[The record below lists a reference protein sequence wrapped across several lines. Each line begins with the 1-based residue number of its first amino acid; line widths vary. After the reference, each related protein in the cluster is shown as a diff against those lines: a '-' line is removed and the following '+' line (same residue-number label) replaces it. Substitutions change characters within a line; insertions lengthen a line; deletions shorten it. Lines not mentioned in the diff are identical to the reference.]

1 MTVAEVLQGW
11 RQALGSP
18 SGLRTVYQR
27 TSVRAGGME
36 GRSEE
41 WQRVTGERRSE
52 FELGGVYG
60 VTTVFDGR
68 IGWQKDRSGAVR
80 ELAAHELEVE
90 RTLAYLG
97 SFSHL
102 FGDRLPGS
110 VGYMG
115 EQDGFHL
122 IEVRPEGGRTA
133 KVFLDADTFLPARQE
148 ELENDRVQTLSFAD
162 WRQVEG
168 VMFPFETR
176 QGTGEAKYD
185 VMFELQEVRLN
196 ETFDDAL
203 FTEPPR
209 TDAPLLSGASVS
221 LPFELSSNHV
231 YIEGRVGDSRPLHIL
246 IDTGAG
252 GSVIN
257 SFTARELGLEV
268 VGRLEARGGGEGSQ
282 DLGFVEGLTLSL
294 GALALDDL
302 TLFSLDLAP
311 LEELEGRK
319 MDLILGYEFISRVV
333 LDIDYEASL
342 VGLHAPEGFDYRGP
356 GARVPLTL
364 QNNHPHV
371 RAQVLLGDREP
382 VETVFMVDTGARMAL
397 HLNRLFSEQHEVKKT
412 VPKVLELPAQVTGVG
427 GAARSS
433 VARVRGL
440 RLGGLELEGVVT
452 TLSESGAGT
461 LETPH
466 LAGLIGGDL
475 LRRFRVF
482 FDYGRQEMILEPNA
496 RLGHPFVYD
505 ASGLRLVAEGD
516 DFDAVKVQTVLAGSP
531 AERAGLRVGDVLEA
545 LDGSPVSDFTLDGVR
560 ERLTQAGQVRRVRL
574 RRGDEVLEAALRL
587 EALV

>member
-1 MTVAEVLQGW
+1 MTVAEVLQKW
-11 RQALGSP
+11 QRALGNP
-18 SGLRTVYQR
+18 SDLRTVYQR
-27 TSVRAGGME
+27 TSVRTGGME

-41 WQRVTGERRSE
+41 WQRVSGERRSA

-60 VTTVFDGR
+60 LTTVFDGR
-68 IGWQKDRSGAVR
+68 VGWQKDRSGAVR

-102 FGDRLPGS
+102 FGGRLPGS
-110 VGYMG
+110 VVYEG
-115 EQDGFHL
+115 EQNGFHL

-133 KVFLDADTFLPARQE
+133 RIFLDTETFLPAKQE
-148 ELENDRVQTLSFAD
+148 ALEDDRVQTLTFAD
-162 WRQVEG
+162 WRAVEG

-176 QGTGEAKYD
+176 QSTGEARYD
-185 VMFELQEVRLN
+185 VVFELQEVRLN
-196 ETFDDAL
+196 ETFDEAL
-203 FTEPPR
+203 FTEPAR
-209 TDAPLLSGASVS
+209 TTAPLLSGASVS
-221 LPFELSSNHV
+221 LPFELSSNHI
-231 YIEGRVGDSRPLHIL
+231 YIEGRVNDSRPLHIL

-252 GSVIN
+252 GSVIS

-302 TLFSLDLAP
+302 TLLSLDLSP
-311 LEELEGRK
+311 LEGLEGRK
-319 MDLILGYEFISRVV
+319 MDVILGYEFISRVV
-333 LDIDYEASL
+333 LDIDYEAGL
-342 VGLHAPEGFDYRGP
+342 VSLHAPEGFDYRGP

-371 RAQVLLGDREP
+371 RAQVLLEDREP
-382 VETVFMVDTGARMAL
+382 VEGVFMVDTGARMAL
-397 HLNRLFSEQHEVKKT
+397 HLNRLFSEQHEVKRT
-412 VPKVLELPAQVTGVG
+412 VSKVLELPAQVTGVG
-427 GAARSS
+427 GASRSS

-440 RLGGLELEGVVT
+440 RLGGLEIEGVVT
-452 TLSESGAGT
+452 TLSEGGAGT
-461 LETPH
+461 LETHH

-496 RLGHPFVYD
+496 RLGRPFTYD
-505 ASGLRLVAEGD
+505 ASGLRLMAEGD
-516 DFDAVKVQTVLAGSP
+516 DFDTVKVQTVLADSP
-531 AERAGLRVGDVLEA
+531 AERADIRAGDVLEA
-545 LDGSPVSDFTLDGVR
+545 LDGSPVSDFTLNGVR
-560 ERLTQAGQVRRVRL
+560 ERLTQAGQVRRLRL
-574 RRGDEVLEAALRL
+574 RRGDEVLEVAFDL